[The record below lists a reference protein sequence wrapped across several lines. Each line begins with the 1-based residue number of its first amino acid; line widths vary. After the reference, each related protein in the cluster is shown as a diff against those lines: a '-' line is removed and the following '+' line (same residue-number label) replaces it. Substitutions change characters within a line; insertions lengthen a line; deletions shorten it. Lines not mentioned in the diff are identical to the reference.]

1 MSKTFAQCRKCGHK
15 EEVNKEFF
23 FKIIGGG
30 VTGGGFWAW
39 TAYIFAGTGFALPI
53 CIAIMAG
60 GVGIAAYS
68 KEITEWLCKRK
79 PCPECGYKEW
89 RVYAIDDD
97 KNRRC

>member
-39 TAYIFAGTGFALPI
+39 TAIFLPER
-53 CIAIMAG
+53 ASLYLFVLQLWPG
-60 GVGIAAYS
+60 
-68 KEITEWLCKRK
+68 E
-79 PCPECGYKEW
+79 
-89 RVYAIDDD
+89 
-97 KNRRC
+97 

>member
-53 CIAIMAG
+53 VLQLWPGEQVQPLTQKKSRNGYVKESLVQIAVTKMACLR
-60 GVGIAAYS
+60 Y
-68 KEITEWLCKRK
+68 R
-79 PCPECGYKEW
+79 
-89 RVYAIDDD
+89 
-97 KNRRC
+97 